1 MEQSEARV
9 EALAET
15 RAFWVTSHVRIAEDH
30 KGCIFQAGS
39 IVQYDAYSSYLC
51 FKSNYITT
59 QGLGSTNEKSRKC
72 EETK

>member
-15 RAFWVTSHVRIAEDH
+15 RAFWVTSDVRIAEDH

-39 IVQYDAYSSYLC
+39 IVQYDPYSSYLC
-51 FKSNYITT
+51 FKYFS
-59 QGLGSTNEKSRKC
+59 L
-72 EETK
+72 